1 MKTDAHKSAIDYSR
15 LISVDI
21 LRILAMLMVLV
32 LHTILSFT
40 MRPDFF
46 ATKLWFVVE
55 PITAISKPAVLLFFM
70 VSGYLVINKNRTI
83 KDNWQKTKKRILLPL
98 AFFSVLNIIYAFSNF
113 HYTGSNGIVFL
124 QQQLVRVTNFPS
136 SPLWFLVVLVFLY
149 LLNPVWQVIF
159 TDSKNRNIA
168 RYIVFLSV
176 IFSAFITIIK
186 FPSLKNDFFFN
197 NFTAW
202 IGFLFFYLYGGLIRN
217 NWINI
222 SNNKIN
228 IGLVLFSFLAIVI
241 GDYFTAYANVYH
253 LNFIWNGYTFD
264 YLSIPVI
271 LLSVGIFNIIIKE
284 NFDWVYEKNIGPK
297 AVSALKWL
305 AGLTFGIYLIHTYV
319 VSIFT
324 DKIGF
329 SFDKLSI
336 NLYLYNILNYTLVL
350 TISLIITYII
360 KKTPKLKMIIGE

>member
-1 MKTDAHKSAIDYSR
+1 MKTDAHKSAVDYSR

-32 LHTILSFT
+32 LH
-40 MRPDFF
+40 
-46 ATKLWFVVE
+46 
-55 PITAISKPAVLLFFM
+55 
-70 VSGYLVINKNRTI
+70 SGYLVINKNRTI

-168 RYIVFLSV
+168 RYI
-176 IFSAFITIIK
+176 
-186 FPSLKNDFFFN
+186 

-297 AVSALKWL
+297 AVHALKWL

-336 NLYLYNILNYTLVL
+336 NVYVYNILNYTLVL

>member
-1 MKTDAHKSAIDYSR
+1 MKIDTSKNNENSSR

-21 LRILAMLMVLV
+21 LRVLAMLMVLV

-46 ATKLWFVVE
+46 ATKLWFIVE
-55 PITAISKPAVLLFFM
+55 PICAISKPAVLLFFM

-83 KDNWQKTKKRILLPL
+83 RNNWQKTKKRIMVPL
-98 AFFSVLNIIYAFSNF
+98 AFFAVLNIIYAFSNF
-113 HYTGSNGIVFL
+113 HYTGSNGILFL

-136 SPLWFLVVLVFLY
+136 SPLWFLVVLLFLY
-149 LLNPVWQVIF
+149 LLNPVWQVLF
-159 TDSKNRNIA
+159 ADNKNRNIA
-168 RYIVFLSV
+168 RYIVLLSV

-228 IGLVLFSFLAIVI
+228 IGLVIFSFLAIVI
-241 GDYFTAYANVYH
+241 GDYFTAFANVH
-253 LNFIWNGYTFD
+253 HINFIWNGYTFD
-264 YLSIPVI
+264 YLSIPVM
-271 LLSVGIFNIIIKE
+271 LLSVGLFIIIIKE
-284 NFDWVYEKNIGPK
+284 NFSWVNANNIGRK
-297 AVSALKWL
+297 AVNGLKWL
-305 AGLTFGIYLIHTYV
+305 AGLSFGIYLIHTYV

-336 NLYLYNILNYTLVL
+336 NVYVYNILNYTLVL
-350 TISLIITYII
+350 TISLIITLII
-360 KKTPKLKMIIGE
+360 KNIPKFKMVIGE

>member
-1 MKTDAHKSAIDYSR
+1 MNIETPENNENSSR
-15 LISVDI
+15 LIGVDI
-21 LRILAMLMVLV
+21 IRILAMLMVLV

-46 ATKLWFVVE
+46 ATKLWFIVE
-55 PITAISKPAVLLFFM
+55 PICAISKPAVLLFFM

-83 KDNWQKTKKRILLPL
+83 KDNWQKTKKRILVPL
-98 AFFSVLNIIYAFSNF
+98 AFFSILNIVYAFSNF
-113 HYTGSNGIVFL
+113 QYTGSNGIDFL
-124 QQQLVRVTNFPS
+124 QHQLVRVTNFPS
-136 SPLWFLVVLVFLY
+136 SPLWFLVVLLFLY
-149 LLNPVWQVIF
+149 LLNPVWQLIF
-159 TDSKNRNIA
+159 ADGKNRNIA
-168 RYIVFLSV
+168 RYIVFLSL

-217 NWINI
+217 NWFNI
-222 SNNKIN
+222 KNNKIN
-228 IGLVLFSFLAIVI
+228 IAIVLFSFLAIVI

-253 LNFIWNGYTFD
+253 INFIWNGYTFD

-271 LLSVGIFNIIIKE
+271 LLSVGLFNLIIKE
-284 NFDWVYEKNIGPK
+284 DFSWVCNNNTGHKT
-297 AVSALKWL
+297 VSALRWL
-305 AGLTFGIYLIHTYV
+305 AGLSFGIYLIHTYV

-329 SFDKLSI
+329 DFNKLSI
-336 NLYLYNILNYTLVL
+336 NVYLYNILNYTLVL

-360 KKTPKLKMIIGE
+360 KKTPKFKMVIGE